1 MIGTVDVHNNDFSSI
16 IDIHSHYNFSTP
28 LSIKVFM
35 LAF

>member
-28 LSIKVFM
+28 LSIKLLVLLF
-35 LAF
+35 